1 MLKIGG
7 SMAPYDSPDY
17 ANAFTAEFPKLCASK
32 DTEVCRESF
41 IVWQKN
47 IKFVK
52 SRFAPW

>member
-1 MLKIGG
+1 
-7 SMAPYDSPDY
+7 MAPYDSPDY

-52 SRFAPW
+52 SRFAP